1 MSDPVSSP
9 SSPKS
14 SSEGPSSNSSSSSSS
29 SSSPASAGQRSTA
42 DARSSEPRAGILDR
56 LRHLLGGWRS
66 SGSLRSDLAE
76 VLSSSSVEAGTDLT
90 ATERTMLKS
99 ILELREL
106 RIGDLMVPRAD
117 IIAVQKDISL
127 GELLTVF
134 ADAGHSRLVVYD
146 DTLDDPV
153 GMVHI
158 RDLVTYLTQRAM
170 TPRPGAARAAGPA
183 GTRAADGGAGTPAE
197 SAPATGGQ
205 GGKSLPAFNL
215 KAIDLG
221 TPLSAAK
228 LIRRLLFV
236 PPSMPSIELLASMQA
251 SRIHLA
257 LVVDEYG
264 GTDGIV
270 SMEDLVEEIVG
281 DIEDEHD
288 EDETPAIIRQPD
300 GSFIAD
306 ARASLEDV
314 AEMIDPAFA
323 LGEEA
328 EEVDTLGG
336 LLVTLAG
343 RVPVR
348 GEIVLGP
355 DNFEIEVLDADPRR
369 VKRLRIS
376 TGGRDAAGSGKDAD
390 ERDAAEPPARGSLPP
405 PAEQPQNGARP
416 ASTRS
421 SDAA

>member
-1 MSDPVSSP
+1 MKAMSDPVSHSSP
-9 SSPKS
+9 SSSDTP
-14 SSEGPSSNSSSSSSS
+14 SSEGPSSGSKN
-29 SSSPASAGQRSTA
+29 AGEP
-42 DARSSEPRAGILDR
+42 RSSDPRGGLFDR
-56 LRHLLGGWRS
+56 FRTLIGGWRS
-66 SGSLRSDLAE
+66 SGSLRTDLAE
-76 VLSSSSVEAGTDLT
+76 VLAANVDAGADLT
-90 ATERTMLKS
+90 VTERSMLKS
-99 ILELREL
+99 ILGLREL

-117 IIAVQKDISL
+117 IVAVQKDISL

-134 ADAGHSRLVVYD
+134 ANAGHSRLVVYD

-158 RDLVTYLTQRAM
+158 RDLVAHLTQRAM
-170 TPRPGAARAAGPA
+170 TPRREIGGKPA
-183 GTRAADGGAGTPAE
+183 PTPA
-197 SAPATGGQ
+197 APPTRN
-205 GGKSLPAFNL
+205 GKPDNGKVVPSFNL
-215 KAIDLG
+215 KAIELG
-221 TPLSAAK
+221 SSLSAAK

-236 PPSMPSIELLASMQA
+236 PPSMPTIELLASMQA

-257 LVVDEYG
+257 LVIDEYG

-270 SMEDLVEEIVG
+270 SMEDLVEVIVG

-288 EDETPAIIRQPD
+288 DDDAPLIAKQAD

-306 ARASLEDV
+306 ARASLEEV
-314 AEMIDPAFA
+314 AEAVDPAFA

-355 DNFEIEVLDADPRR
+355 GGFEIEVLDADPRR

-376 TGGRDAAGSGKDAD
+376 AARAAGTARPGRKPEASDG
-390 ERDAAEPPARGSLPP
+390 ERPASSSLPP
-405 PAEQPQNGARP
+405 PAEQSGTSRP
-416 ASTRS
+416 APARDP
-421 SDAA
+421 DAA